1 MEPVKLPSNVVIES
15 PPSLMSDLEETNEEY
30 NLARTRILGFR
41 PQKENSFNKL
51 LPYAEDLD
59 HESQEMLTDIK
70 CQLAKS
76 VLLKELKPGCT
87 VWCLRLQKY
96 IQMFGLKFSKE
107 DHILFI
113 KLIFELLTIPNLE
126 PLLISRF
133 STCLTWLL
141 KKKELVSREEL
152 ILPWK
157 PLFNIYDRLMCSSN
171 SCIGLYRF
179 SPNTENAL
187 ADLLI
192 VARVYFESSAT
203 QEMLEQWRPQLCPF
217 DSVAIQNAMEL
228 LDTFLPTVFLPQE
241 TSLGYKLW
249 LDEFMDLWKTCHN
262 APVWEPHMMSI
273 ISRVASHNVGHIDWE
288 PHMAL
293 MYTRILRNF
302 NLPVNFKKMK
312 VNKAHKLSTSA
323 VTVWIVATLGGGS
336 SSQTYLTRMMKV
348 MESYFHPANV
358 GTWVARLRE
367 FLRKITH
374 HFIHRLNLERHHKP
388 SWLPSIPE
396 RARLTE
402 EDITLFVDCMA
413 PSVKLAMYSRVASEI
428 SLPLQYLATL
438 RPNIVIPP
446 IIESMY
452 NTLDSLTE
460 PHKYTAAMLSLV
472 SVARPM
478 IEPND
483 YKEGPTHVIPL
494 LMAILP
500 GIDPNDI
507 RKCFITFQVLTT
519 FTAMIPLVDCSGA
532 SEHWKDL
539 TEEEEIVCA
548 ATSQLE
554 DLVLEF
560 MDRCFTLV
568 DNSVLENTRLEQQD
582 QHKQVRSRMENVAE
596 SAIVSTF
603 SCLLYQTSPQI
614 FKSALRKLHTFVT
627 SRILETTVSGK
638 SVGSICRTFAK
649 VRPEETLK
657 LLLPHFCQIILAYGD
672 HEDIKQEENLDNE
685 LLYNLLLLSE
695 VVNCYGKF
703 IIGYGEL
710 LEKVLDLTLHLKCCE
725 GYTLASKLLNNILS
739 AVSVTKP
746 QDFKSSN
753 ENYGKPISEYLPV
766 RDWGRSYQTKDLA
779 VEWYTPSEKE
789 VKYVEHLIAKYL
801 VPELYLIEAY
811 SKDKHS
817 FTREELQCSLSIVTA
832 FLGCGRLLPIWDEPP
847 VAFKETVADRK
858 NFVVRSAFKEIVS
871 MPDGSNVRKT
881 IALVMGQLQTKL
893 LSCADTEDDTKSLIS
908 IANIWGLLLMNL
920 LPSCEEFEAQSKAL
934 LLGRKIYEN
943 KMLGKKRHIRS
954 ILVNRA
960 YHQHETII
968 ILSVLLRTATH
979 VKVFDHLLELCTSHY
994 SDVRKNAQGKL
1005 NYSLRLYSDNSMLI
1019 SKLLDILKRDSNIHH
1034 EQIKGALYVLLGPK
1048 DHPLVIQREWGLLK
1062 QLWPALVQAQPSE
1075 KPSVINLLNALSDT
1089 VRKHFHTLNIDI
1101 QIGEKGEEV
1110 CKKLWKTSNPTPNIP
1125 IPSSEDIISAQKRL
1139 NELNER
1145 NKADYLELLD
1155 TLGTCINSNLHWRHH
1170 SLALNFL
1177 LDLGHPDCAYPPH
1190 MIRHIL
1196 HTLVHDNIEFRKV
1209 AIRCT
1214 IFVLKQQ
1221 KRKHNKQCV
1230 VLQDS
1235 SSSGRV
1241 PYGDRDDNQW
1251 LQYNSSTVPRSPD
1264 AWDQPRYVHNQY
1276 VSYYDWPK
1284 ELKVYSPSQEQPPL
1298 DRTREELSAG
1308 EREVDDF
1315 FSDPRMIDKLMS
1327 FFSLEDKK
1335 GKDKFNGMRFI
1346 LFKNLFRNSGDKYVE
1361 FFKPHLE
1368 RLIADKQESNQ
1379 RCAAEIIT
1387 GMIRG
1392 AKHWPYEKVQ
1402 HMWDYLLPLLRT
1414 AFTNM
1419 TVETV
1424 NDWSVMAA
1432 TASENRDPNRHHWLL
1447 EFLMED
1453 PLRQESSFI
1462 DCGRLSALQGA
1473 LNQQE
1478 WRVVELFN
1486 RLLDYLSPKLSH
1498 PYQLL
1503 RERIGS
1509 VLTNIFALDLPTVGA
1524 RRTRGPQIAKFVA
1537 GVMPQLQCL
1546 YSLSEASTNN
1556 HRSDSK
1562 EETMQVDQASG
1573 NQMSENGKNTALC
1586 LLKTMVKW
1594 ITNSVV
1600 RADYSAIPE
1609 FFAFLPLVSVMEN
1622 YEADDEL
1629 NKICAMML
1637 TSMAQ
1642 SLTLPEFVST
1652 ALAAIKEVSEMSS
1665 WSARATCLEFLQVFV
1680 FHNMATIA
1688 SQDVWVSQV
1697 NNLVLRLLKDDRV
1710 EVREKAGQVL
1720 SGLIHCGFI
1729 SDTNLLLGDL
1739 KRLAAKQKS
1748 HASDVAKRHA
1758 GVLGLCAFISANPY
1772 DVVDPV
1778 PEIFLML
1785 GRHLNDPQPIPS
1797 SIRKTLGD
1805 FKRTHHDNWE
1815 QHKQKFTEEQLAVLT
1830 DLIVPPSYY
1839 A

>member
-1 MEPVKLPSNVVIES
+1 MESLGLSADVIES
-15 PPSLMSDLEETNEEY
+15 SHSFLEEMEEINEDYLKSREVK
-30 NLARTRILGFR
+30 LGFR
-41 PQKENSFNKL
+41 PQKETPYNKL
-51 LPYAEDLD
+51 LPYSAQLD
-59 HESQEMLTDIK
+59 DESQEMLKDIK
-70 CQLAKS
+70 GQLGKC
-76 VLLKELKPGCT
+76 VMLKELKPGCI

-113 KLIFELLTIPNLE
+113 KLIYEILTIPNLE
-126 PLLISRF
+126 PHLIFRF

-141 KKKELVSREEL
+141 KKKELISREDL
-152 ILPWK
+152 TLQWR
-157 PLFNIYDRLMCSSN
+157 PLFDIYDRLMCSSN
-171 SCIGLYRF
+171 ACIGLYKF
-179 SPNTENAL
+179 SSNTENAL
-187 ADLLI
+187 SDLLI
-192 VARVYFESSAT
+192 VARVYFELTAT
-203 QEMLEQWRPQLCPF
+203 QEMLELWRPQLCPF
-217 DSVAIQNAMEL
+217 DTVAIQNGMEL
-228 LDTFLPTVFLPQE
+228 LDTFLPSVFLPHE
-241 TSLGYKLW
+241 ISSGYKLW

-262 APVWEPHMMSI
+262 APAWEPSMMSL
-273 ISRVASHNVGHIDWE
+273 ISRAASHNVGLIDWE

-293 MYTRILRNF
+293 MYTRFLRNF

-312 VNKAHKLSTSA
+312 VNKAHKLSNTC

-348 MESYFHPANV
+348 IESYFHPANV
-358 GTWVARLRE
+358 GAWVSRLRD

-374 HFIHRLNLERHHKP
+374 HFIQRINLERHHKP
-388 SWLPSIPE
+388 SWLPQIPQQ
-396 RARLTE
+396 ARLTE
-402 EDITLFVDCMA
+402 EDITLFVESMA
-413 PSVKLAMYSRVASEI
+413 PSVKLSMYSRVAAEI

-438 RPNIVIPP
+438 RPSLVIPP
-446 IIESMY
+446 IIDSMY

-519 FTAMIPLVDCSGA
+519 FTAMIPIVDSSGA

-548 ATSQLE
+548 ASSQLE

-582 QHKQVRSRMENVAE
+582 QHKQLRSRMENVAE

-603 SCLLYQTSPQI
+603 SCVLCQTSPQI

-638 SVGSICRTFAK
+638 SIGSICRTFAK
-649 VRPEETLK
+649 IRPEETLK
-657 LLLPHFCQIILAYGD
+657 LLLPHFCQIILSFSD
-672 HEDIKQEENLDNE
+672 HDDIKQEENLDNE
-685 LLYNLLLLSE
+685 LLFNLLLLSE
-695 VVNCYGKF
+695 VVHCYGKF
-703 IIGYGEL
+703 IISYGDV
-710 LEKVLDLTLHLKCCE
+710 LEQVLDLTLHLKCCE

-739 AVSVTKP
+739 ALSVTRP
-746 QDFKSSN
+746 QEFKSSN
-753 ENYGKPISEYLPV
+753 QDYGKPISEFLPV
-766 RDWGRSYQTKDLA
+766 REWGKSYQTSDIK
-779 VEWYTPSEKE
+779 VEWYTPGEAE
-789 VKYVEHLIAKYL
+789 VKYAEHLIAKYL
-801 VPELYLIEAY
+801 VPELDVIKAY
-811 SKDKHS
+811 CEDKHPL
-817 FTREELQCSLSIVTA
+817 TREELQCSLSIITA
-832 FLGCGRLLPIWDEPP
+832 ILGCGRLLPIWDEPP

-858 NFVVRSAFKEIVS
+858 NFTVKSAFTGTVS
-871 MPDGSNVRKT
+871 MPGGGNVRKT
-881 IALVMGQLQTKL
+881 IAMAMDQLQMKL
-893 LSCADTEDDTKSLIS
+893 LSCANTEDDTKSLIS
-908 IANIWGLLLMNL
+908 IANIWGSLLMNM

-934 LLGRKIYEN
+934 LLGRKVYEN
-943 KMLGKKRHIRS
+943 KMLGKRRHIRS
-954 ILVNRA
+954 ILVNRVF
-960 YHQHETII
+960 HHHETII
-968 ILSVLLRTATH
+968 ILSMFLRSETH
-979 VKVFDHLLELCTSHY
+979 VQVFDRLLQLCTSHY
-994 SDVRKNAQGKL
+994 SEVRKNAQGKL
-1005 NYSLRLYSDNSMLI
+1005 NSALRMFSDNSTLI
-1019 SKLLDILKRDSNIHH
+1019 TKIVEILKKDSNVHH
-1034 EQIKGALYVLLGPK
+1034 EEIKGALYVLLGPK
-1048 DHPLVIQREWGLLK
+1048 DYPLVIQRDWSMVK
-1062 QLWPALVQAQPSE
+1062 QLWPALVQAHPSE
-1075 KPSVINLLNALSDT
+1075 KPSVINLLNTLSDT
-1089 VRKHFHTLNIDI
+1089 VRKQFHTLNIDI
-1101 QIGEKGEEV
+1101 QFGEKGEEIS
-1110 CKKLWKTSNPTPNIP
+1110 KQLWKTSFPIP
-1125 IPSSEDIISAQKRL
+1125 DIPPPSSEDIDSAKKRL
-1139 NELNER
+1139 IESNEQ
-1145 NKADYLELLD
+1145 NKADYIELLD
-1155 TLGTCINSNLHWRHH
+1155 TLVKCMNSNLHWRHH
-1170 SLALNFL
+1170 SLAVNFL
-1177 LDLGHPDCAYPPH
+1177 LDLGHLDCEYPPFI
-1190 MIRHIL
+1190 IRNIL
-1196 HTLVHDNIEFRKV
+1196 QTLIHDNIEFRKV

-1214 IFVLKQQ
+1214 VYVLKQQ
-1221 KRKHNKQCV
+1221 KRKHKKQRCITV
-1230 VLQDS
+1230 DRS
-1235 SSSGRV
+1235 TSRV

-1251 LQYNSSTVPRSPD
+1251 LQYNSSTVPRSEED
-1264 AWDQPRYVHNQY
+1264 WEKPRFVHNQF
-1276 VSYYDWPK
+1276 VGYYDWPK
-1284 ELKVYSPSQEQPPL
+1284 ELKVYSPTSEQPPL
-1298 DRTREELSAG
+1298 DRSREELSPG

-1315 FSDPRMIDKLMS
+1315 FSDPHKIDKLMS
-1327 FFSLEDKK
+1327 FFSLEEKK

-1368 RLIADKQESNQ
+1368 RLIAYKQESNQ
-1379 RCAAEIIT
+1379 RCAAEIVT

-1392 AKHWPYEKVQ
+1392 SKHWSYNKVQ
-1402 HMWDYLLPLLRT
+1402 KMWEYLIPLLRT

-1432 TASENRDPNRHHWLL
+1432 TASENRDPNRQHWLL

-1486 RLLDYLSPKLSH
+1486 RLLDYLNPKLSH

-1509 VLTNIFALDLPTVGA
+1509 VLTNIFALDLPTSGE
-1524 RRTRGPQIAKFVA
+1524 RRTRGPQINKFVA
-1537 GVMPQLQCL
+1537 AVMPQLQCL
-1546 YSLSEASTNN
+1546 YSLSETSINN
-1556 HRSDSK
+1556 HKTDGN
-1562 EETMQVDQASG
+1562 EEKMETDQPSR
-1573 NQMSENGKNTALC
+1573 NLMSENEKNTALC

-1642 SLTLPEFVST
+1642 SLTLPEYVAT
-1652 ALAAIKEVSEMSS
+1652 ALAAIQEVAEMSS
-1665 WSARATCLEFLQVFV
+1665 WAARATSLEFLQVFV
-1680 FHNMATIA
+1680 FHNMATLA
-1688 SQDVWVSQV
+1688 SQDVWVAQV

-1729 SDTNLLLGDL
+1729 SDTKLLLVEL
-1739 KRLAAKQKS
+1739 KRLAGRRRS
-1748 HASDVAKRHA
+1748 EIVKRHA
-1758 GVLGLCAFISANPY
+1758 GVVGLCAFISANPY

-1785 GRHLNDPQPIPS
+1785 GSHLNDPQPIPS